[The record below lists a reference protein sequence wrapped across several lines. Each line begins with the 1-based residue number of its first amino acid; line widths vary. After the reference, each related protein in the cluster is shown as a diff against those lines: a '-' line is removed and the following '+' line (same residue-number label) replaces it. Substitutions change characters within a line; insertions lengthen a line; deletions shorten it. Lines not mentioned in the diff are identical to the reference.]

1 MMILG
6 VSTDVWNVVLAAI
19 NTAVVLVGVPLALSS
34 LRHATAQ
41 RMNDSLAKFLDEYRS
56 EHFRD
61 AVRRV
66 VDKFPIYEGDAAART
81 KRFVTYGADNINR
94 EDIVAARDVVHKLN
108 DLAAL
113 IDRGAIRDL
122 DFYGQAYLRM
132 VELGRRLDPYI
143 LAVSAR
149 RGFRWGFR
157 IRRLS
162 VGAVRYCQTNR
173 LHRKR
178 DLVIDGVALSRAGR
192 HVFARA
198 GVRLRRLLGR
208 KGYIPT
214 SRGSLKTDEMDLQS
228 AAAALQS
235 FSESDLVFLDLA
247 V

>member
-1 MMILG
+1 MTIFG

-19 NTAVVLVGVPLALSS
+19 NTVVVLIGVPLALSS

-41 RMNDSLAKFLDEYRS
+41 RMNDSLSKFLEEYRS

-66 VDKFPIYEGDAAART
+66 VRKFPLYDGDAATRT
-81 KRFVTYGADNINR
+81 VQFVTYGADNISR
-94 EDIVAARDVVHKLN
+94 KDILAARDVVHKLN

-113 IDRGAIRDL
+113 IDRGAIRDI

-162 VGAVRYCQTNR
+162 VGAIRYCQTNR

-178 DLVIDGVALSRAGR
+178 DLTIDGVTLSHAGA
-192 HVFARA
+192 HLLARG
-198 GVRLRRLLGR
+198 GVRIRRLLGQQR
-208 KGYIPT
+208 YIPST
-214 SRGSLKTDEMDLQS
+214 RSSRKTDERDLQD
-228 AAAALQS
+228 AVVALRS